1 MNRKELMNFLEKKG
15 LLSPEDSLTMA
26 SGKEA
31 SSLPLTLSHIL
42 IVRDLSEKMK
52 RHSAAASLPPMMKHR
67 R

>member
-42 IVRDLSEKMK
+42 IVRDLPK
-52 RHSAAASLPPMMKHR
+52 R
-67 R
+67 